1 MKNTLKTS
9 LIILIGLLCQN
20 CIGNRQN
27 KGFLSAKSGESTI
40 DFTTNKGV
48 IVIPAEIDGTQK
60 NFLFDNGDDLTTINR
75 EKLMGPVTKVS
86 SANGNVVKLGQETLG
101 LIKIGDFEFTK
112 IEARN
117 QNLSFIE
124 KDVPNLG
131 GLIGQSIISKANW
144 LIDYPNKKLS
154 IYKNEVPTT
163 DFEQIPI
170 KNIREPSIELIYEG
184 LKYTAFVDL
193 GSSTAFSVT
202 EGTDLA
208 NKLLKDYQFKA
219 NTREV
224 ATAGG
229 ISTITEQV
237 AVVSNLKI
245 GSLVFNNVYT
255 SIRKSSSQQIRIGME
270 FFKNNKLYI
279 DNTNGVYKVK

>member
-1 MKNTLKTS
+1 MKKAIKTC
-9 LIILIGLLCQN
+9 IVILIGLLCQN
-20 CIGNRQN
+20 CIQYKQN
-27 KGFLSAKSGESTI
+27 KGFVSPKSGESTI

-48 IVIPAEIDGTQK
+48 IVIPVEIEGTQK
-60 NFLFDNGDDLTTINR
+60 YFLFDNGDDLTTINR
-75 EKLMGPVTKVS
+75 DKLKGRITKVS
-86 SANGNVVKLGQETLG
+86 SANGNVVKLGQETVSLM
-101 LIKIGDFEFTK
+101 KIGDFEFRK
-112 IEARN
+112 IRARN

-144 LIDYPNKKLS
+144 LIDYPNKKLT
-154 IYKNEVPTT
+154 IYKSKLSTN
-163 DFEQIPI
+163 DFEQVPI
-170 KNIREPSIELIYEG
+170 KNIREPILELNYDG
-184 LKYTAFVDL
+184 QKYSAFVDL

-208 NKLLKDYQFKA
+208 NKLLKDYNFKA

-229 ISTITEQV
+229 LSTVTEQV
-237 AVVSNLKI
+237 AMVSNLKM

-255 SIRKSSSQQIRIGME
+255 SIRKSSSQNIRIGME

-279 DNTNGVYKVK
+279 DNTNGTYKVK